1 MVRKV
6 AEKPL
11 KRIFDRE
18 LSLITER
25 YNINN
30 QIEQSNTEL
39 KVSSTFSAGGSAV
52 FREAFRVSKR
62 LQRHNTK
69 VLLDFFLKNRAGQ
82 GAQSPLKARTNSQ
95 TLSASQINTRL
106 DMFLS

>member
-1 MVRKV
+1 MMELLIWCGLESRIEKMVRKV

-30 QIEQSNTEL
+30 QIRYSEKEL
-39 KVSSTFSAGGSAV
+39 GI
-52 FREAFRVSKR
+52 FR
-62 LQRHNTK
+62 
-69 VLLDFFLKNRAGQ
+69 FLK
-82 GAQSPLKARTNSQ
+82 
-95 TLSASQINTRL
+95 
-106 DMFLS
+106 